1 MSHNPPPHLAR
12 LKAVEAAEKRAR
24 VSRVL
29 GSGANRLGGTVT
41 TKSPR
46 ELAAQAAERRARDD
60 KSCGHGHSA
69 GGLDVAKIESE
80 RAARDGI
87 IHKAADLPLLRVNG
101 DGVIDLAS
109 SSDEDDDIIVLSDAV
124 KDDHSSTSAGSASYK
139 PSSSPRANGGNAKKR
154 NRSPDEVPPM
164 RPAPLSSGTPNNA
177 PASLPMSTLDS
188 RSNEW
193 SCTSC
198 TYINP
203 TVQTQCEMCLALREP
218 FKPEDLSLDGPGPWT
233 CWICGQEGMPHEFW
247 TCSQCGWVKA
257 QS

>member
-124 KDDHSSTSAGSASYK
+124 SQLPLDPPHISHHHPPVQMVGMPRRGIALPMRSLRCVQRHYLLVHLTMHQLLSLCPLLIRARMNGAVPHARTLIRQCK
-139 PSSSPRANGGNAKKR
+139 PNARCVSPCG
-154 NRSPDEVPPM
+154 NRS
-164 RPAPLSSGTPNNA
+164 
-177 PASLPMSTLDS
+177 SLK
-188 RSNEW
+188 
-193 SCTSC
+193 
-198 TYINP
+198 I
-203 TVQTQCEMCLALREP
+203 
-218 FKPEDLSLDGPGPWT
+218 
-233 CWICGQEGMPHEFW
+233 
-247 TCSQCGWVKA
+247 
-257 QS
+257 